1 MKRAKWDMIGGK
13 ATSVETM
20 SSEGSELWCTTHYN
34 LGYHNDTIFYFS
46 ICT

>member
-13 ATSVETM
+13 ATSVETT

-34 LGYHNDTIFYFS
+34 RGNHYDNVVANDI
-46 ICT
+46 